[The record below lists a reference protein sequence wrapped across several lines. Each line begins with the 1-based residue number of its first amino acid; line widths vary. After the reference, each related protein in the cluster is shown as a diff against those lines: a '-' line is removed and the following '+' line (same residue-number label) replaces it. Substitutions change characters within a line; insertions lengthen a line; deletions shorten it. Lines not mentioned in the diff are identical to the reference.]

1 VPTKSKGEMMLF
13 HSNTLRTSAW

>member
-1 VPTKSKGEMMLF
+1 VPTTSKGEMMLF